1 MHIGSPVFD
10 WYAMRFCKYMNLH
23 AGLDAVANHDEE
35 ASWLTLTIFC
45 QSHAQSTNAW
55 QDVG

>member
-1 MHIGSPVFD
+1 MD
-10 WYAMRFCKYMNLH
+10 LH
-23 AGLDAVANHDEE
+23 AGLDAVAPHDEE

-55 QDVG
+55 QDVGFNPKVGNIRSL

>member
-1 MHIGSPVFD
+1 
-10 WYAMRFCKYMNLH
+10 MNLH